1 MTAQDH
7 LDLAA
12 SDSAPAGK
20 RLILNVAD
28 LEAHHGKNRIVKG
41 ISFTIEEGEFVTL
54 LGPSGCG
61 KTTTL
66 RCVAGLHRASGGTIQ
81 IDGRAVDD
89 GRLHVRPE
97 HRGLNMVFQSYA
109 LWPHMSVFQNIAY
122 GLRAQRVPRSEIAPR
137 VDEVLGM
144 VGLSGYGGRSAAE
157 LSGGQQQRVVLA
169 RGLATHP
176 RLLLLD
182 EPLSNL
188 DSELRGRMRAEI
200 HALQRRLGFATLYVT
215 HDRTEALAL
224 SDKVIVMR
232 EGVIQQIGRPDELY
246 ATPRNRFVAEALGP
260 VSAVPAVVVDAGEQ
274 PVARLVGTSTEATMP
289 IAADVHE
296 CRPGQEIDL
305 LLRPEALT
313 VATDRGGAL
322 VGAFEGT
329 VELVEFLGNRT
340 EVTVRSGDHVVRVDM
355 DGRAPEVEFG
365 KRVQVGLHP
374 GRGYELPSWQPR
386 GSADAVVAD

>member
-7 LDLAA
+7 LDLAG
-12 SDSAPAGK
+12 SNSGPAPK
-20 RLILNVAD
+20 RRILRVD
-28 LEAHHGKNRIVKG
+28 GLEAHHGKNRIVKD

-66 RCVAGLHRASGGTIQ
+66 RCVAGLHRASGGTIT
-81 IDGRAVDD
+81 IDGRKVDE
-89 GRLHVRPE
+89 GRHHVPPE
-97 HRGLNMVFQSYA
+97 QRGLNMVFQSYA
-109 LWPHMSVFQNIAY
+109 LWPHMTVFQNVAY
-122 GLRAQRVPRSEIAPR
+122 GLRAQHVPRAGIAAR
-137 VDEVLGM
+137 VDEVLNM
-144 VGLSGYGGRSAAE
+144 VGLGGYGGRSATE

-176 RLLLLD
+176 KLLLLD

-232 EGVIQQIGRPDELY
+232 EGAIQQIGRPDELY
-246 ATPRNRFVAEALGP
+246 AAPRNRFVAEALGP
-260 VSAVPAVVVDAGEQ
+260 VSAVSAVVVGAGAQ
-274 PVARLVGTSTEATMP
+274 PTARLVGTAFEATIP
-289 IAADVHE
+289 IAAGVHE
-296 CRPGQEIDL
+296 CRPGQEIDV

-313 VATDRGGAL
+313 VTSDPGASV
-322 VGAFEGT
+322 VGEFDAS

-340 EVTVRSGDHVVRVDM
+340 EVTVRSGDHVIRVDM
-355 DGRAPEVEFG
+355 DGRAPGVEIG
-365 KRVQVGLHP
+365 KPVRVGLHP
-374 GRGYELPSWQPR
+374 GRGYGLPSWQPR
-386 GSADAVVAD
+386 GSAEAIVQD